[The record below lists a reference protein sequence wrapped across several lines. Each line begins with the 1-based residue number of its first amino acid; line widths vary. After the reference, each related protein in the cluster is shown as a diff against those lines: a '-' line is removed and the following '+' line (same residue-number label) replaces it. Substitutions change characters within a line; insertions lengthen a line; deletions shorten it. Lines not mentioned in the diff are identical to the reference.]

1 MTNNLAVISSA
12 IQTKT
17 AVSKNSRVQPPKAPR
32 GPGAFG
38 DMPYEHARALGYIR
52 ALEEFPAV
60 AEGTVGTK
68 YRFRA
73 ECKRDADMFLS
84 AISSFIKPN
93 WTITPQGDFS
103 DVQGAF
109 ELAREISP
117 RNLLWV
123 ACAIVDCHV
132 LAQTLDEEKSYNPAR
147 DYLRNIDIHN
157 SEFMPS
163 TEVLAEMKN
172 GVGGYIENLVH
183 LYEDAEEFRKSLENI
198 SRRSAG

>member
-1 MTNNLAVISSA
+1 MTNNLAVISSD

-17 AVSKNSRVQPPKAPR
+17 AVSKSGLAKSPKSPR

-38 DMPYEHARALGYIR
+38 DMPYEQARALGYIR

-84 AISSFIKPN
+84 AISTFIEPN
-93 WTITPQGDFS
+93 WTLTPPTSYPAVEGSFT
-103 DVQGAF
+103 
-109 ELAREISP
+109 LAGEISP

-132 LAQTLDEEKSYNPAR
+132 LAQTLDQEKSYNPQR
-147 DYLRNIDIHN
+147 DYFRRIDTHN
-157 SEFMPS
+157 PEFVPS
-163 TEVLAEMKN
+163 TEVLVEIKN
-172 GVGGYIENLVH
+172 GMARYVKSLKYL
-183 LYEDAEEFRKSLENI
+183 LEDAKEFMASLKNI
-198 SRRSAG
+198 SGR